1 MENQVINFGE
11 FMDAHVEELFESTGA
26 MTWAEFRS
34 DYLHLPDEVETL
46 WDAGLA
52 AALVTMQFLTFAA
65 MYNKSLSRKLNELF
79 PCESNT
85 YRFFVTEYERQ
96 FVYDALEPSTKK
108 NIFDMID
115 AGVDRH
121 TISIE
126 MGIPAFI
133 ISMAAHEKED
143 K

>member
-52 AALVTMQFLTFAA
+52 AALVTMDYLLSAA
-65 MYNKSLSRKLNELF
+65 FYNESLFKKMNELF
-79 PCESNT
+79 PLEGNT
-85 YRFFVTEYERQ
+85 YRFFMTEHKRQ
-96 FVYDALEPSTKK
+96 FEYDVLEPSTKK
-108 NIFDMID
+108 KIFDMID
-115 AGVDRH
+115 AGIDRH
-121 TISIE
+121 TISVK
-126 MGIPAFI
+126 MGVPVFI
-133 ISMAAHEKED
+133 ISMAAEEKED